1 MHLYMHQDTQRTAMF
16 DVRARIQ
23 MYPIRTSN
31 KALEPSPAG
40 LPTGERLLSEVSFR
54 VHASPPDCTQ
64 AVPSCRRNGS

>member
-1 MHLYMHQDTQRTAMF
+1 MF

-40 LPTGERLLSEVSFR
+40 LPTGERVISSEEAPGIVPRACQSTRLYSGCSFL
-54 VHASPPDCTQ
+54 P
-64 AVPSCRRNGS
+64 